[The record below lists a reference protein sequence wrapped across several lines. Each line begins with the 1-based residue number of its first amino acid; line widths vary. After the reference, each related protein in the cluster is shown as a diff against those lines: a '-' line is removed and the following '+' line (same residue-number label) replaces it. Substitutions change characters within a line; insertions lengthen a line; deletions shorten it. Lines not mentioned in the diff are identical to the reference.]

1 MLNRQLNREIEHHM
15 PNPLYLLWS
24 KESFFL
30 EEALASIQEAVLSQE
45 QRDFNYDVF
54 DPSSAPQD
62 ILDTSLSFPLLARR
76 RLVILKD
83 FHQLKSSHIK
93 VLTTYLQKPS
103 ETTCMVILSQK
114 EPASK
119 IKAVWRIY
127 NLNLHEKDIP
137 LWIKKKATEKGLSIS
152 EGAVDLLIESLGTDI
167 GLLSGE
173 IEKLSLSGLKTIG
186 EQDII
191 ATTGM
196 MREFTA
202 FNLIDA
208 IAAGKKT
215 RAFRILKVLTE
226 KRSSDAT
233 AVLGPLNWLYALG
246 KQGEKTTQ
254 DENLHVAGALTISSI
269 LHREALP

>member
-152 EGAVDLLIESLGTDI
+152 EGAVDLLIDWHYKQFYMLWENKGKRPPRMKTSTLRA
-167 GLLSGE
+167 LSQY
-173 IEKLSLSGLKTIG
+173 LPS
-186 EQDII
+186 
-191 ATTGM
+191 
-196 MREFTA
+196 F
-202 FNLIDA
+202 
-208 IAAGKKT
+208 
-215 RAFRILKVLTE
+215 TE
-226 KRSSDAT
+226 KHFRDIFQYLHETDVRIKTSGRPELALE
-233 AVLGPLNWLYALG
+233 VLLIKLL
-246 KQGEKTTQ
+246 Q
-254 DENLHVAGALTISSI
+254 AGTGS
-269 LHREALP
+269 